1 METDCKQ
8 IDINENPTFYRG
20 WFIVLGAFFTLSLT
34 SGTGY
39 SFGVFFV
46 PLLEQFN
53 WTRGSLS
60 IAMLIMGIS
69 SAVATPLS
77 GWLADRFGFRSIMA
91 IFSGLFGLGFLLSA
105 GIQTLW
111 QFYLFQ
117 GLCIGCAAGM
127 FYALPA
133 SIVSCWFIK
142 RQGLALGIA
151 TCGVG
156 IGTIIGP
163 PLITYIIYNYGW
175 RLAFGLCGMLI
186 CLVCIP
192 TSWFMM
198 RKPESDYLMAHEGRN
213 GADLNN
219 SPASEGQPG
228 LSLREALSSRM
239 FWLLYVVYM
248 ICMLSLSIVMVH
260 LVPDALDKKLPA
272 MTAAG
277 LLTVIG
283 GCSIIGRLISGA
295 LADRIG
301 TKPVLVACLVV
312 QAGII
317 WWLIQAFNPW
327 MFYVFAI
334 LFGISYGGFVPLL
347 PKLTSDMFG
356 SASMGAIFGALMTSD
371 AIGWGVG
378 PWATGYLFDLTG
390 SYDIP
395 FQSLMAAIMLAGIVT
410 LFLKKPSHASY
421 TNS

>member
-1 METDCKQ
+1 
-8 IDINENPTFYRG
+8 
-20 WFIVLGAFFTLSLT
+20 
-34 SGTGY
+34 
-39 SFGVFFV
+39 
-46 PLLEQFN
+46 
-53 WTRGSLS
+53 
-60 IAMLIMGIS
+60 
-69 SAVATPLS
+69 
-77 GWLADRFGFRSIMA
+77 
-91 IFSGLFGLGFLLSA
+91 
-105 GIQTLW
+105 
-111 QFYLFQ
+111 
-117 GLCIGCAAGM
+117 
-127 FYALPA
+127 
-133 SIVSCWFIK
+133 
-142 RQGLALGIA
+142 
-151 TCGVG
+151 
-156 IGTIIGP
+156 
-163 PLITYIIYNYGW
+163 
-175 RLAFGLCGMLI
+175 
-186 CLVCIP
+186 
-192 TSWFMM
+192 MM